1 MAWISSSAVFSM
13 GDGWAVYAGAHEDHV
28 AHPCRNP
35 ADRGSRG
42 LGPRGSGRPSALSRQ
57 AIVIGPSGADRPAL
71 ASSFRPLRR
80 PCRALRPSRTAS
92 WRASKNSSGSRYVSW
107 MHALKGRSS
116 SRLRTRR
123 PEPSPVGPGRSAP
136 QGPGLGADA
145 GSTSLLRARDFPWV
159 FRPVHQP
166 VGSSLGQ
173 VSGPGS
179 TRPGQ
184 ARSAVGPT
192 TREDILRRSPNQ
204 SDGMSREMS
213 CATAR
218 RVREGRSVLWPWPC
232 DRRDR
237 RRSSPP

>member
-57 AIVIGPSGADRPAL
+57 AIVIGPSGADRAGP
-71 ASSFRPLRR
+71 
-80 PCRALRPSRTAS
+80 
-92 WRASKNSSGSRYVSW
+92 
-107 MHALKGRSS
+107 
-116 SRLRTRR
+116 RLVI
-123 PEPSPVGPGRSAP
+123 PPSPTALSSPEAQPDRIVAGFKEQLGVKVCKLDARLEGALLKPSEDPAPGAVAREPGRSAP

-145 GSTSLLRARDFPWV
+145 GSTSLLRSRDFPWV

-173 VSGPGS
+173 VPVRGPHA
-179 TRPGQ
+179 PGQ
-184 ARSAVGPT
+184 ARSACPIGPT
-192 TREDILRRSPNQ
+192 TREDILGRSPNQ
-204 SDGMSREMS
+204 SDRPSREIS
-213 CATAR
+213 CASAM
-218 RVREGRSVLWPWPC
+218 RVREG
-232 DRRDR
+232 
-237 RRSSPP
+237 